1 MKKLL
6 SLVNILIFFL
16 GFVILTNSCNNTKDN
31 QIIPITLDVSFPLA
45 EYKHDRYFFIHNE
58 IRSIEIVFNYE
69 LVPSNVV
76 ENIRFSDIS
85 GNLKEY
91 YDLTVSG
98 KLVLITFKPGFN
110 LQGGWLYNLIIKKG
124 ISSIE
129 GYSVPHDQI
138 YEFRTSSVH
147 IHNQLTLSKGDSN
160 ERTLI
165 ATISDIHCG
174 DARAT
179 TSNYSWFHENA
190 NALAAYLEYVR
201 THPKIKELVIQG
213 DLFDEWMV
221 PYYTKPMDTIIGI
234 KNSEDYFK
242 AIANNPL
249 NKPVFDKLREIH
261 SDGVIPIIYIP
272 GNHDMLITK
281 EILQEIIPGIIWKSD
296 VTGLGHYKPV
306 DKILMEHGHRYDFF
320 NCPQPLVNNGHFL
333 PPGYFVTRMYASG
346 LASRTSSK
354 SVMKP
359 RSDIEFVTAWSLAM
373 GYTISNF
380 HLNADTIPMDS
391 AMIHMT
397 GINGYN
403 NIFSF
408 DGALSMY
415 DANIE
420 ELWPQT
426 QTINNVHKPMSVFLA
441 ILNGKYLYGAAMY
454 EYLADLYGDKPRIVS
469 WGHSHAPDIKVFP
482 LKEYYT
488 GIYANSGSWIDPDE
502 SSYKTRTFLIINP
515 GQWSGSELDVVS
527 LYQFNRDPLGDN
539 SYKPILLKE
548 ENIKY

>member
-16 GFVILTNSCNNTKDN
+16 GFVIFTNSCNNTKDN

-98 KLVLITFKPGFN
+98 KLVLITFKPGFD

-201 THPKIKELVIQG
+201 K
-213 DLFDEWMV
+213 
-221 PYYTKPMDTIIGI
+221 
-234 KNSEDYFK
+234 
-242 AIANNPL
+242 
-249 NKPVFDKLREIH
+249 
-261 SDGVIPIIYIP
+261 
-272 GNHDMLITK
+272 
-281 EILQEIIPGIIWKSD
+281 
-296 VTGLGHYKPV
+296 
-306 DKILMEHGHRYDFF
+306 
-320 NCPQPLVNNGHFL
+320 
-333 PPGYFVTRMYASG
+333 
-346 LASRTSSK
+346 
-354 SVMKP
+354 
-359 RSDIEFVTAWSLAM
+359 
-373 GYTISNF
+373 
-380 HLNADTIPMDS
+380 
-391 AMIHMT
+391 
-397 GINGYN
+397 
-403 NIFSF
+403 
-408 DGALSMY
+408 
-415 DANIE
+415 
-420 ELWPQT
+420 
-426 QTINNVHKPMSVFLA
+426 
-441 ILNGKYLYGAAMY
+441 
-454 EYLADLYGDKPRIVS
+454 
-469 WGHSHAPDIKVFP
+469 
-482 LKEYYT
+482 
-488 GIYANSGSWIDPDE
+488 
-502 SSYKTRTFLIINP
+502 
-515 GQWSGSELDVVS
+515 
-527 LYQFNRDPLGDN
+527 
-539 SYKPILLKE
+539 
-548 ENIKY
+548 